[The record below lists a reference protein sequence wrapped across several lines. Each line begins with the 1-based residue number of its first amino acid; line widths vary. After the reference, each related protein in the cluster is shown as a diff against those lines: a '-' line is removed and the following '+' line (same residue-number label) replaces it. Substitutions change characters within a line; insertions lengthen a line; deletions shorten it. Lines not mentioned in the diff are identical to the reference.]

1 MGSSFIEQSRMDDRL
16 IIPTKSYESSKYEDA
31 NGFRNVNLTP
41 NLENG
46 DDQRAKF
53 MQSRGTAAFNITL
66 ESPVQDEPPKKK
78 KVSKTGDKFYPTA
91 ELADS
96 DD

>member
-1 MGSSFIEQSRMDDRL
+1 MDDRL

-41 NLENG
+41 NPENG

-53 MQSRGTAAFNITL
+53 MQSRGTAAFNIPQEL
-66 ESPVQDEPPKKK
+66 SAEEKKPKKK
-78 KVSKTGDKFYPTA
+78 KVAQTGD
-91 ELADS
+91 
-96 DD
+96 

>member
-1 MGSSFIEQSRMDDRL
+1 
-16 IIPTKSYESSKYEDA
+16 
-31 NGFRNVNLTP
+31 
-41 NLENG
+41 
-46 DDQRAKF
+46 

-78 KVSKTGDKFYPTA
+78 KVSITGAEFYPTA
-91 ELADS
+91 ELAGS